1 MDDVS
6 CHEKPG
12 EKAIGPVFK
21 FWPIISNT
29 FEIFPVY
36 WSCAHFLGGVKVVI
50 RTESKYFILCE
61 CGGCIKPL
69 SSEYITIMAW
79 PILFKKQF
87 FYNAIP

>member
-1 MDDVS
+1 MVEPNPLFLTPLKYS
-6 CHEKPG
+6 LC
-12 EKAIGPVFK
+12 IGVVH
-21 FWPIISNT
+21 T
-29 FEIFPVY
+29 
-36 WSCAHFLGGVKVVI
+36 FLGGGKVVI